1 MATPTTKTEPLYQ
14 KDGHLYTHTSP
25 ISSVQPLS
33 SLPPDVQTLFKPPPS
48 TAPGEPYILTTPST
62 IFHAQG
68 GGQPSDTG
76 TITAAG
82 TIFTVHQV
90 RTVAPTILHMGT
102 MTPSP
107 ATAAAAT
114 TTPSTP
120 PPTTSTL
127 IATPGLQQID
137 PAKRTLHSRLHT
149 AGHLLGL
156 AAAQLKAQDILD
168 GPLTDGKASHYP
180 GASFVEFHGLIPSDK
195 KPALQSA
202 VDALVAAD
210 LPVLIE
216 WWSEERARGECTG
229 VLESFKQGEEGVRV
243 VRVGEVGS
251 YPCGGTHVRRS
262 GECGRVVVRNVK
274 RQKGVTKVS
283 YEVVDA

>member
-1 MATPTTKTEPLYQ
+1 MATPTTKTDPLYQ

-25 ISSVQPLS
+25 ISSIQPLS
-33 SLPPDVQTLFKPPPS
+33 SLPPAVQPLSKPPPP
-48 TAPGEPYILTTPST
+48 TAPGDPYILTPPST

-82 TIFTVHQV
+82 TIFAVHQV
-90 RTVAPTILHMGT
+90 RSVAPTILHMGT

-107 ATAAAAT
+107 AATAPPAAT
-114 TTPSTP
+114 
-120 PPTTSTL
+120 L
-127 IATPGLQQID
+127 LAAPGLQQID

-156 AAAQLKAQDILD
+156 AAAQLKAQHVLD
-168 GPLTDGKASHYP
+168 GPLADGKASHYP
-180 GASFVEFHGLIPSDK
+180 GAAFVEFHGLIPSDK

-202 VDALVAAD
+202 VDALVRAD

-229 VLESFKQGEEGVRV
+229 VLESFKQGEDGVRV
-243 VRVGEVGS
+243 VRVGDVGS